1 MELPPQDPALLMIL
15 AGPTGIGKSTLCRRL
30 VQTHQSLRRV
40 VTATTRPPRQG
51 EENGKDYYFLGRD
64 DFQRRLDAGAFFES
78 AVVHGYHYGTPRK
91 EILPEHN
98 RGRDLIMNVDV
109 QGVRAFQKA
118 VRDDP
123 LLEKKLVTIFLMPPS
138 LAVIRH
144 RLTGRGE
151 TDEAVMQKRLETAKG
166 EMPLWSTCDFC
177 LVSGTKDEDFE
188 KVEAIWKSEK
198 LRVTRLVNRT

>member
-30 VQTHQSLRRV
+30 VQTHQSVRRV

-51 EENGKDYYFLGRD
+51 EKHGKDYYFLGRD

-78 AVVHGYHYGTPRK
+78 AVVHGHHYGTLRK
-91 EILPEHN
+91 EILPKRN

-109 QGVRAFQKA
+109 QGVRAFQRA

-138 LAVIRH
+138 LAVIRD
-144 RLTGRGE
+144 RLRGRGE
-151 TDEAVMQKRLETAKG
+151 TEEAVIQKRLETAKG
-166 EMPLWSTCDFC
+166 EMPLWSTYNFC

-198 LRVTRLVNRT
+198 LRVTRLVKRT